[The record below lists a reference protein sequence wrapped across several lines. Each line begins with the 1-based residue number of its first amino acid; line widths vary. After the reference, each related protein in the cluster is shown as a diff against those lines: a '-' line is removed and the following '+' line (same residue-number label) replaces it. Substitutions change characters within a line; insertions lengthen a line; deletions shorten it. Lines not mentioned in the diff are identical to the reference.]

1 MAFIMKG
8 TDVAQVK
15 KQGII
20 KRVEAL
26 KERGVSPTLCIIMV
40 GDRED
45 SHAYVKGAT
54 KVLAGCGIGCHLAHY
69 PEDISQHRLLE
80 EIEAVNKKLEYHGII
95 VMRPVPS
102 AIR

>member
-45 SHAYVKGAT
+45 FPRLRKRGHKGPGGVRYWLPPGALPGRH
-54 KVLAGCGIGCHLAHY
+54 KRAPA
-69 PEDISQHRLLE
+69 
-80 EIEAVNKKLEYHGII
+80 A
-95 VMRPVPS
+95 
-102 AIR
+102 